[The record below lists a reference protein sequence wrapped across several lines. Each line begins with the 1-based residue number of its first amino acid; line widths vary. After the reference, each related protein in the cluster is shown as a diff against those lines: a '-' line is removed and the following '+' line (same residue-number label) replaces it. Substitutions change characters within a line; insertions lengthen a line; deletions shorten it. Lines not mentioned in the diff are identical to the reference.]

1 MLILLFIVLH
11 GVNVGIMAQFQMQ
24 SSLYYST
31 LQKLE
36 VLDACLLS
44 MFVIDGIIH
53 LLDDWYTYIT
63 DGWNILDIGITIT
76 IILPGIL
83 ELIYGVISNPIRAL
97 RILSIIKIIIRSES
111 LRTIVI
117 TISQAIQSMNY
128 IIMFIAMV
136 GTWFAHVAIYLFSDY
151 VNAEIDG
158 LVFQDYFNSLAASYK
173 TAFILMTLDQ
183 VKMF

>member
-128 IIMFIAMV
+128 IIMFIA
-136 GTWFAHVAIYLFSDY
+136 IYLFSDY